1 MRCSSITALHL
12 TEVSFP
18 TSCQWEGEDRP
29 MVNRVDIMA
38 DSGVVTRGFDPLV
51 SIREAR
57 KIANE
62 MRRELG
68 FSD

>member
-1 MRCSSITALHL
+1 
-12 TEVSFP
+12 
-18 TSCQWEGEDRP
+18 